1 MLIEIIG
8 EWAIV
13 LVREDHR
20 FFCLGRLS
28 ALNLFLSTKG
38 DRFLEMAMAM
48 HFPFISIPVKPEWWS
63 VGSRES
69 GVGECGII
77 DLDFIIPM
85 QPETISLYDLVDYKK
100 LRYAS
105 A

>member
-13 LVREDHR
+13 LVREDDR
-20 FFCLGRLS
+20 FFCVRRLS

-48 HFPFISIPVKPEWWS
+48 HFPPTLLSS
-63 VGSRES
+63 
-69 GVGECGII
+69 
-77 DLDFIIPM
+77 
-85 QPETISLYDLVDYKK
+85 
-100 LRYAS
+100 
-105 A
+105 

>member
-13 LVREDHR
+13 LVREDDR
-20 FFCLGRLS
+20 FFCVGRLS

-48 HFPFISIPVKPEWWS
+48 HFPPTL
-63 VGSRES
+63 GSR
-69 GVGECGII
+69 
-77 DLDFIIPM
+77 
-85 QPETISLYDLVDYKK
+85 
-100 LRYAS
+100 
-105 A
+105 

>member
-13 LVREDHR
+13 LVREDDR
-20 FFCLGRLS
+20 FFCVGRLS

-38 DRFLEMAMAM
+38 DRFLEM
-48 HFPFISIPVKPEWWS
+48 HFPP
-63 VGSRES
+63 
-69 GVGECGII
+69 
-77 DLDFIIPM
+77 
-85 QPETISLYDLVDYKK
+85 LYYLVDYKK
-100 LRYAS
+100 LHSAS